1 MALLDCIAKSIL
13 LFCLISMS
21 LGDDSR
27 NEVIAA
33 PPGITDF
40 IVRSTI
46 SARFAKVKINT
57 RVFNDAKEGRET
69 MFQVQFPEEAFISEL
84 KMTTGNEVRY
94 GVVKEKKEAQ
104 DIYAKAREEGK
115 SAGKITQR
123 ASPPGRDMDT
133 YVINVNVASESSTEF
148 ELTYNELIEM
158 KFGCLTQRIHV
169 EPMQVVG
176 NLSVRVDVW
185 DPQGIQYFTY
195 TLPNSTHNLVSS
207 TAETAIVHASMN
219 TRELQYK
226 PSVNE
231 QEAHDQTKGI
241 NGDLEISYSTD
252 RENNGGI
259 VLVKDGYFVHYF
271 SPTGL
276 EVIAKNIIFVIDI
289 SGSMYGL
296 KIQKVTEVMMVILDK
311 IRSNDYF
318 NILVFD
324 NEIDSWKNESMQ
336 GTLDNIHNAKVYAN
350 NTLIAYGK
358 TNINDALYTGLN
370 QLISTSGLVENHGN
384 ILVFLT
390 DGKPTEGETNIEII
404 RKNVRTIN
412 EGQVAIYALGF
423 GDGADMDFLSALA
436 WENGG
441 FARHIYAEG
450 DADEQLESFYR
461 EIESNLLL
469 NVKITYEPLGIVS
482 QLTQTTF
489 SQYRNGSEIAVV
501 GVINHESAVN
511 PSGFIG
517 RVGGQAKSERVQ
529 YTVNPKP
536 VSLKTDVDFT
546 ERLWAYMKIKDL
558 LKEATISNSK
568 FERDSLEERTLNLSL
583 KYQFVTPLTSMV
595 VTSDMLLHDNTG
607 RSGVDYDYY
616 DTNAFIASHDA
627 YCCGDEG
634 LILQNAV
641 SFGGMANSVKV
652 GVSLVVVVFILNI
665 LIQYVNG

>member
-1 MALLDCIAKSIL
+1 MATLDLIATSAL
-13 LFCLISMS
+13 LFCLIWTSVC
-21 LGDDSR
+21 GDTQND
-27 NEVIAA
+27 VIAS
-33 PPGITDF
+33 PPEITDF

-57 RVFNDAKEGRET
+57 RVFNDARDGRET
-69 MFQVQFPEEAFISEL
+69 MFQVQFPREAFISEL
-84 KMTTGNEVRY
+84 KMTIGNEVRY

-104 DIYAKAREEGK
+104 DIYDKAKDEGQ
-115 SAGKITQR
+115 SAGQITQQP
-123 ASPPGRDMDT
+123 SPPGRDMDT

-158 KFGCLTQRIHV
+158 KFGRLTQRIHV

-185 DPQGIQYFTY
+185 DPQGIQYFAY
-195 TLPNSTHNLVSS
+195 TLPNRTQVHESS
-207 TAETAIVHASMN
+207 IAETAIVHASMN
-219 TRELQYK
+219 NRELEYK
-226 PSVNE
+226 PSVTE
-231 QEAHDQTKGI
+231 QEVYNKTKGI
-241 NGDLEISYSTD
+241 NGDLVISYSTD

-296 KIQKVTEVMMVILDK
+296 KIQKVREVMMVILDK
-311 IRSNDYF
+311 IRSNDFF
-318 NILVFD
+318 NILVF
-324 NEIDSWKNESMQ
+324 NSKVESWKNEPME
-336 GTLDNIHNAKVYAN
+336 GTSYNIHNAKAYAN
-350 NTLIAYGK
+350 KTLDAGGG
-358 TNINDALYTGLN
+358 TNINEALYTGLDH
-370 QLISTSGLVENHGN
+370 LISTRDLGGQHGN

-390 DGKPTEGETNIEII
+390 DGQPTAGVTNTELI
-404 RKNVRTIN
+404 RKNVRTKN

-469 NVKITYEPLGIVS
+469 NVKITYEPLGIVN

-489 SQYRNGSEIAVV
+489 LQYRNGSEIVVV
-501 GVINHESAVN
+501 GAIDRESGVDL
-511 PSGFIG
+511 SGFTG
-517 RVGGQAKSERVQ
+517 LVGGQAKSETVR
-529 YTVNPKP
+529 YTVKP
-536 VSLKTDVDFT
+536 EPVTMTDDVDFT

-558 LKEATISNSK
+558 LKDAAISKSE
-568 FERDSLEERTLNLSL
+568 FERDFLEERALNLSL
-583 KYQFVTPLTSMV
+583 KYEFVTPLTSMV
-595 VTSDMLLHDNTG
+595 VTADMPAPSNTG
-607 RSGVDYDYY
+607 GYVAESGMYGTSLNKRLPAHTRNQVLH
-616 DTNAFIASHDA
+616 TAFQDA
-627 YCCGDEG
+627 
-634 LILQNAV
+634 
-641 SFGGMANSVKV
+641 FGMANSVKT
-652 GVSLVVVVFILNI
+652 GWTLVLALLIVNI
-665 LIQYVNG
+665 LIYG